1 MSRKTIA
8 PKEQSPQRLLT
19 PSAEHPLRRFLR
31 KPFQIIRAN
40 FRAYLIIN
48 AIVYGLV
55 ITGMVAAMVFPNLG
69 ATQVATL
76 EADGTTGLVRSLI
89 NTPWLFALSI
99 LGVNAIMTGVPLI
112 VLPSLIIPFAG
123 IALFA
128 HKAFTIGLGL
138 ASTTS
143 IAAVWIPHSLTLL
156 IEFQAY
162 ALLMF
167 GAYILG
173 RSWVR
178 PATISAR
185 DRRQGYVRGLKQFGW
200 LSLTALPLFI
210 VGAIWEAFSLHYLFG
225 RWPNGCCSVML
236 PSCQQS

>member
-1 MSRKTIA
+1 MSRRAIA
-8 PKEQSPQRLLT
+8 TKRLI
-19 PSAEHPLRRFLR
+19 HPNHGVKHIRFLR
-31 KPFQIIRAN
+31 KPFQIIRTN

-69 ATQVATL
+69 ATQLADL
-76 EADGTTGLVRSLI
+76 EDNGTGDLVRSLLH
-89 NTPWLFALSI
+89 NPWLFSLTI
-99 LGVNAIMTGVPLI
+99 LGVNVVTAAQWI
-112 VLPSLIIPFAG
+112 VLPSLVVPFAG

-128 HKAFTIGLGL
+128 YKTFTLGL
-138 ASTTS
+138 AMAPTTK
-143 IAAVWIPHSLTLL
+143 IMAVGLIPHSLTIL

-178 PATISAR
+178 PAAIGAR
-185 DRRQGYVRGLKQFGW
+185 NHRQGYVRGLQQLGW
-200 LSLTALPLFI
+200 LSLSTLPLFI
-210 VGAIWEAFSLHYLFG
+210 VGAIWEAFSIRYLIHPLTQ
-225 RWPNGCCSVML
+225 WL
-236 PSCQQS
+236 L

>member
-8 PKEQSPQRLLT
+8 PKAQPPQRPLT
-19 PSAEHPLRRFLR
+19 PNAKHSLRQFLR
-31 KPFQIIRAN
+31 KPFQIIHAN

-55 ITGMVAAMVFPNLG
+55 VAGLVAAMVFPNLG
-69 ATQVATL
+69 ATQMATL
-76 EADGTTGLVRSLI
+76 EDNGTGDLVRSLLH
-89 NTPWLFALSI
+89 NPWLFSLTI
-99 LGVNAIMTGVPLI
+99 LGVNVVTAAQWI
-112 VLPSLIIPFAG
+112 VLPSLIVPFAG

-128 HKAFTIGLGL
+128 YKTFTLGL
-138 ASTTS
+138 AMAPTTKI
-143 IAAVWIPHSLTLL
+143 IAVGLIPHSLTIL

-178 PATISAR
+178 PATIGAR
-185 DRRQGYVRGLKQFGW
+185 NHRQGYVRGLQQLGW
-200 LSLTALPLFI
+200 LSLSTLPLFI
-210 VGAIWEAFSLHYLFG
+210 VGAIWEAFSLRYLIQPLTQ
-225 RWPNGCCSVML
+225 WL
-236 PSCQQS
+236 L

>member
-1 MSRKTIA
+1 MTRKTIA
-8 PKEQSPQRLLT
+8 TKEQSPQRLLT

-76 EADGTTGLVRSLI
+76 EDNGTADLVRSLL
-89 NTPWLFALSI
+89 NNPWLFSLTILRVNVITVGAL
-99 LGVNAIMTGVPLI
+99 LI
-112 VLPSLIIPFAG
+112 VLPSLIVPFAG
-123 IALFA
+123 IPIFA
-128 HKAFTIGLGL
+128 YKAFTLGL
-138 ASTTS
+138 VLAPTTK
-143 IAAVWIPHSLTLL
+143 IMAVALIPHSLTAL

-178 PATISAR
+178 PATIGAQNH
-185 DRRQGYVRGLKQFGW
+185 RQGYVRGLKQLGW
-200 LSLTALPLFI
+200 LSLASLPLFI
-210 VGAIWEAFSLHYLFG
+210 VGAIWEAFSLGYLIAPLVH
-225 RWPNGCCSVML
+225 WL
-236 PSCQQS
+236 L

>member
-1 MSRKTIA
+1 MTKNVKSL
-8 PKEQSPQRLLT
+8 QRVMKLDLFGF
-19 PSAEHPLRRFLR
+19 RRSY
-31 KPFQIIRAN
+31 QIIRAN

-69 ATQVATL
+69 ATQLATL
-76 EADGTTGLVRSLI
+76 EDNGTTDLIRSLL
-89 NTPWLFALSI
+89 NNPLLFSLTI
-99 LGVNAIMTGVPLI
+99 LGVNVMSGALLI
-112 VLPSLIIPFAG
+112 VLPSSIVPFSG

-128 HKAFTIGLGL
+128 YKALTLGL
-138 ASTTS
+138 AMAPTTK
-143 IAAVWIPHSLTLL
+143 IITVGLIPHSLTIL

-178 PATISAR
+178 PTTIGAR
-185 DRRQGYVRGLKQFGW
+185 NHRQGYVRGLQQLGW
-200 LSLTALPLFI
+200 LSLSTLPLFI
-210 VGAIWEAFSLHYLFG
+210 VGAIWEAFSLGYLVPPLLQ
-225 RWPNGCCSVML
+225 WL
-236 PSCQQS
+236 L

>member
-1 MSRKTIA
+1 MTKSNEIR
-8 PKEQSPQRLLT
+8 
-19 PSAEHPLRRFLR
+19 PLWVPR

-55 ITGMVAAMVFPNLG
+55 IAGFVAALIFPTLG
-69 ATQVATL
+69 AAQVVIQ
-76 EADGTTGLVRSLI
+76 EDNGTFDLVRSLLS
-89 NTPWLFALSI
+89 NPWLFSLTI
-99 LGVNAIMTGVPLI
+99 LGVNVMTGALWI
-112 VLPSLIIPFAG
+112 VLPSLIVPFAG

-128 HKAFTIGLGL
+128 YKTFTLGL
-138 ASTTS
+138 LLAPTT
-143 IAAVWIPHSLTLL
+143 AAFAVGLIPHSLTAL

-178 PATISAR
+178 PATIGAR
-185 DRRQGYVRGLKQFGW
+185 NHRQGYVRGLQQLGW
-200 LSLTALPLFI
+200 LSLSTLPLFI
-210 VGAIWEAFSLHYLFG
+210 VGAIWEAFSIRYLIHPLIQ
-225 RWPNGCCSVML
+225 WL
-236 PSCQQS
+236 L